1 MVDLALAVV
10 DESPTGFAD
19 LTLAAVAARAG
30 VAVPSLY
37 KHVRSLGDLRRE
49 VALVAVDELTAVLEA
64 AGRGWSG
71 SDALAGQ
78 LRAIRDHARR
88 HPGRYAATQMTPEAS
103 AAGAEAHRAAAAR
116 TVAAMAAALGTR
128 SATPPTKDDELVHRV
143 RTVRSAV
150 HGFVSLELSGGF
162 GLPQDIDESFEHLI
176 STLVTGL
183 RLTPAA
189 AAARTEPVA

>member
-19 LTLAAVAARAG
+19 LTLAAVAA
-30 VAVPSLY
+30 
-37 KHVRSLGDLRRE
+37 
-49 VALVAVDELTAVLEA
+49 
-64 AGRGWSG
+64 
-71 SDALAGQ
+71 
-78 LRAIRDHARR
+78 
-88 HPGRYAATQMTPEAS
+88 
-103 AAGAEAHRAAAAR
+103 
-116 TVAAMAAALGTR
+116 MAAVLGTR